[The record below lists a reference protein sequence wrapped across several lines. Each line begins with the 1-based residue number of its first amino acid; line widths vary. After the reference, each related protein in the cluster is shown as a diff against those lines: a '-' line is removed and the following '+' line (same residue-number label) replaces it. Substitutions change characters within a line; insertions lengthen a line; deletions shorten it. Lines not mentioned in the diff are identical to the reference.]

1 MSYTTRQYAAYAAI
15 AVGVMG
21 IIVYGILS
29 PAPPSFNPL
38 DAMMMPVRS
47 AEMCTPPP
55 LLAHSVA
62 PEAKLTYR
70 ILASASSDV
79 VSADACVRRAFDIWN
94 KVLHTENTK
103 IEFIYEPDARQQ
115 TNLVVSFAALPEQ
128 TGGAI
133 TQVRRGNDGYLNSVG
148 ILINN
153 NKHTTSSCLGY
164 YKITLHEIGHVLG
177 LGHPI
182 HFEANNESSVM
193 NNMEEPN
200 DRSNEIPEVPTVCDV
215 EQVRVASAAPR
226 FAVSQ

>member
-38 DAMMMPVRS
+38 DAMMTPVRS
-47 AEMCTPPP
+47 AEMCISPP
-55 LLAHSVA
+55 LLSHSVA

-70 ILASASSDV
+70 ILASVSSDV
-79 VSADACVRRAFDIWN
+79 VSADACVRRAFDTWN
-94 KVLHTENTK
+94 AVLHNEGAR
-103 IEFIYEPDARQQ
+103 IEFVYEPDATQQ
-115 TNLVVSFAALPEQ
+115 TNLVVSFTALPEQ

-133 TQVRRGNDGYLNSVG
+133 TQVHRGNDGYLNSVG

-153 NKHTTSSCLGY
+153 NKRTTSSCLGY

-177 LGHPI
+177 LGHPN
-182 HFEANNESSVM
+182 FEANNESSVM

-200 DRSNEIPEVPTVCDV
+200 DRSNEIPQMPTVCDV
-215 EQVRVASAAPR
+215 EQVRAASAAPR
-226 FAVSQ
+226 FAISQ